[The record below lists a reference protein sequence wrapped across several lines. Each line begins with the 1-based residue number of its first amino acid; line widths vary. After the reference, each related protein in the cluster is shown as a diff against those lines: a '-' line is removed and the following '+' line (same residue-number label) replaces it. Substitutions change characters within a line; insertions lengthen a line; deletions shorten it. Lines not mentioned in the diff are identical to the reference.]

1 MSPFNGH
8 LYSHP
13 SYETN
18 NTAGLISMS
27 GEDKPL
33 ARWVFVD
40 SVTNEMRWGGR
51 QDSEG
56 HICGRF
62 DLTVDEQYITLEDSQ
77 RWLAVGLPEEYH
89 HAEDNAALVWG
100 LYFDGSDDGGAGLPI
115 GTQKMTIYLKR
126 DPADS

>member
-1 MSPFNGH
+1 MSPFNGD

-13 SYETN
+13 AYETD

-40 SVTNEMRWGGR
+40 SATNEIRWGGR

-77 RWLAVGLPEEYH
+77 RWLAVRLPEE
-89 HAEDNAALVWG
+89 DDAALVWR

-115 GTQKMTIYLKR
+115 GTQKMAIYLKR
-126 DPADS
+126 EPADS